1 MNPEPALTALAAALN
16 EEGPAI
22 EVLPGATS
30 DEYLIEYPDAAE
42 FTSLPGFGA
51 EDAIAAVVRTSGST
65 GTPKRTALS
74 VDALAASS
82 MATAE
87 ALGFE
92 GQWLL
97 ALPLHF
103 VAGLSVLSRSLYAGT
118 RPWAMDLSR
127 PFDAP
132 GFVEAAG
139 ALTDRIRITS
149 LVPTQLQRLLT
160 DPGPDTLAALK
171 RFDAILLG
179 GGRAPAPVLEAAHT
193 HGLRIKLTYGMS
205 ETCGGCVYDGTPLPG
220 TLARERD
227 GRLWLGGPTLAAGY
241 LGDSEL
247 TAAHFSTDANG
258 DRWFATDDHGTIAEG
273 RVVVHG
279 RADDVINTG
288 GEKVSA
294 GVVARLLE
302 SVPGV
307 TGVLVVGLPDAQ
319 WGQLVAAAIV
329 GDFDAHTV
337 DRLIRTQLGRA
348 AVPRRVLRLD
358 TLPLLANGKPDR
370 LAITELLRSHTD

>member
-1 MNPEPALTALAAALN
+1 MNPDPALTALAAVLN
-16 EEGPAI
+16 GQGPAI
-22 EVLPGATS
+22 EVLPGSTPE
-30 DEYLIEYPDAAE
+30 DYVVNQVDAAE
-42 FTSLPGFGA
+42 FAGLPV
-51 EDAIAAVVRTSGST
+51 DDDIAAVVRTSGST
-65 GTPKRTALS
+65 GTPKRTALP

-118 RPWAMDLSR
+118 RPWAMEMSA
-127 PFDAP
+127 PFGAA

-160 DPGPDTLAALK
+160 DPAPETLAALK

-179 GGRAPAPVLEAAHT
+179 GGRAPAPVLAAARA
-193 HGLRIKLTYGMS
+193 HGLRIRLTYGMS

-241 LGDSEL
+241 IGNPGL
-247 TAAHFSTDANG
+247 TTEHFSTDANG
-258 DRWFATDDHGTIAEG
+258 LRWFATDDHGTVHNG
-273 RVVVHG
+273 RVEVHG

-288 GEKVSA
+288 GVKVSA
-294 GVVARLLE
+294 GAVQRLLE

-307 TGVLVVGLPDAQ
+307 TAALVVGVPDAQ
-319 WGQLVAAAIV
+319 WGQRVAAAIV
-329 GDFDAHTV
+329 GDIDQAVV
-337 DRLIRTQLGRA
+337 DGLVRAQLGRA
-348 AVPRRVLRLD
+348 AVPRRVLQLEA
-358 TLPLLANGKPDR
+358 LPLLPNGKPDR
-370 LAITELLRSHTD
+370 LAITALLSAHAG